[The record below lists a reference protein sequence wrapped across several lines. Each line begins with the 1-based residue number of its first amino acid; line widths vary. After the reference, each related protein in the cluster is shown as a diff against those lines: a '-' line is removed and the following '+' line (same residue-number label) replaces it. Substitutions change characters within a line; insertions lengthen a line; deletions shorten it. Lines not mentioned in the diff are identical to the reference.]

1 MELSEKLKAVRQ
13 KEGLTQMEFC
23 RLLEISISTY
33 KKQEM
38 SLRAEISSAILLKI
52 THHPRFEKFA
62 LWLMTDKTCI
72 DCGQVS
78 PIVI

>member
-1 MELSEKLKAVRQ
+1 MELSTKLKAVRQ

-23 RLLEISISTY
+23 ELLGISISTY

-38 SLRAEISSAILLKI
+38 SLRAEVSTAVLLKI

-62 LWLMTDKTCI
+62 LWLMTDKTCTE
-72 DCGQVS
+72 CGQVS
-78 PIVI
+78 PL